1 MRSLVVVATLLLPGL
16 AVGCALLRSASSVGE
31 IMQTM
36 VDPSARLIWG
46 SVATSVTAAGIE
58 EKYPRSEKEWN
69 ELKQAAGLLTEAGNR
84 LKKESRAE
92 GNSQWMRWS
101 QALLDAAAETR
112 TAVDA
117 KRPDHIL
124 AAGEKIYNT
133 CVGCHGRYSTMTA
146 PP

>member
-1 MRSLVVVATLLLPGL
+1 MRSIVVLAALVLPGL
-16 AVGCALLRSASSVGE
+16 AVGCAQLRSASSVGE
-31 IMQTM
+31 IMQTT

-46 SVATSVTAAGIE
+46 AVATSVTAAGIE
-58 EKYPRSEKEWN
+58 EKYPRSEHEWN
-69 ELKQAAGLLTEAGNR
+69 ELKQAAGRLTEAANR

-101 QALLDAAAETR
+101 QALADAAAETR
-112 TAVDA
+112 AAVDA
-117 KRPDHIL
+117 KSPDQVL
-124 AAGEKIYNT
+124 AAGERIYTT